1 LWVLYGTPCYIRV
14 KCTLSFYI
22 QFISVVFFNVF
33 TNVVILLTS
42 AGHTRKT
49 KRCPRLFDRLM
60 DAKTGVWTIRNT
72 SRRHASK
79 SPRKDPFGLQNLP
92 LDSAVGPEQHDVFY
106 TNMAPVVQLL
116 RAMGALPI
124 RTLPVDSRAAA
135 GNWYGNSY
143 AYYVM
148 KLVPEPSVFEVEM
161 VIGKL
166 KRHRSSGIHQ
176 TPANCLKQGVEQ
188 FARRS
193 INLLI
198 IFRLRRNC
206 LKSVGTRSMYLLIW
220 RVIKQSVVNIEAY
233 HFYQLRTKC
242 YPTSCC
248 ED

>member
-1 LWVLYGTPCYIRV
+1 M
-14 KCTLSFYI
+14 
-22 QFISVVFFNVF
+22 
-33 TNVVILLTS
+33 TS

-148 KLVPEPSVFEVEM
+148 KLVPEPSVFEFEM

-220 RVIKQSVVNIEAY
+220 RVIKTECSKYRGISLLSTTYKMLSNVL
-233 HFYQLRTKC
+233 LRRLIPDTQEINGDHQ
-242 YPTSCC
+242 C
-248 ED
+248 EFRRSRSTTDHILSSWFLAS